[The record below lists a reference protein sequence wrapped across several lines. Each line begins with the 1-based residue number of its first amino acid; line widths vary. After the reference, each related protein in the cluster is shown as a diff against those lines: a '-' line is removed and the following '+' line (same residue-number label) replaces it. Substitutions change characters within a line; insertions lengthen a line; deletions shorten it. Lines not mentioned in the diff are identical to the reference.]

1 LSPRSPRLSGKI
13 FYFLSMTG
21 QEAYIALNM
30 MEDIG
35 PVGVRSLIEIL
46 GSPQEIF
53 TADREKMMEAHG
65 VGTAAVDR
73 IIEQRRNLCP
83 ADEMQRAA
91 GLGVEIVTPA
101 DERYPKSLAKIH
113 DPPLAL
119 YVKGDLL
126 PADRHAVGVV
136 GSRHATVYGR
146 ETAESLAY
154 QLAHAGFTVV
164 SGLARGIDT
173 AAHKGALKARGG
185 RTLAVL
191 GGGIDE
197 IYPPEN
203 FALAEQISKN
213 GAVISEFP
221 IGKKP
226 DKTTFPVRNRIISGL
241 SSGVVVV
248 EAGLTS
254 GALITANQ
262 ALEQGRSVFAV
273 PGRIDSPASKG
284 AHTLI
289 KNGARLV
296 ESVDDILQEFEF
308 LIPRPKHEECRT
320 GEMFPPLDENEKKIV
335 LALEEGELSVDEI
348 IRQTGIGANLIGA
361 ILLGLEMKRMIK
373 LQPGRMVHLMRPA
386 DRSQ

>member
-1 LSPRSPRLSGKI
+1 
-13 FYFLSMTG
+13 MTER
-21 QEAYIALNM
+21 EAYIALNM

-35 PVGVRSLIEIL
+35 PVGVRSLMDVL
-46 GSPQEIF
+46 GSPQAIF
-53 TADREKMMEAHG
+53 TADRGKLLEAQG
-65 VGTAAVDR
+65 LGAATVDR
-73 IIEQRRNLCP
+73 IIEQRQKMSP
-83 ADEMQRAA
+83 ADELKRAA
-91 GLGVEIVTPA
+91 GIGVEIVTPA
-101 DERYPKSLAKIH
+101 DEKYPQALAKIH

-119 YVKGDLL
+119 YVKGDML
-126 PADRHAVGVV
+126 PADRHAMGVV

-146 ETAESLAY
+146 ETAESLAF

-173 AAHKGALKARGG
+173 AAHNGALKAKGG

-203 FALAEQISKN
+203 LALAEKISKN

-226 DKTTFPVRNRIISGL
+226 DKTTFPIRNRIISGL
-241 SSGVVVV
+241 SAGVVVV

-273 PGRIDSPASKG
+273 PGRIDSPASRG
-284 AHTLI
+284 THMLI
-289 KNGARLV
+289 KNGAGLV
-296 ESVDDILQEFEF
+296 ESVDDILQEFEV
-308 LIPRPKHEECRT
+308 LIPRPKPDESRT
-320 GEMFPPLDENEKKIV
+320 DEMFPPLDENEKKV
-335 LALEEGELSVDEI
+335 VFSLGEGELSVDEI
-348 IRQTGIGANLIGA
+348 IRKTGIGANLIGT

-373 LQPGRMVHLMRPA
+373 LQPGRMIHLMR
-386 DRSQ
+386 RT